1 MTSLAK
7 IHIAKKQLGLA
18 NEDFRAVCARLTGKE
33 STRAMTEPERV
44 QLVAHFESQGFK
56 PTFKGARRPLEGRFA
71 KVLQAFW
78 ISAWNLGIVRNKS
91 DEALIAFVKRQTH
104 IDHVRFVHD
113 PAESAKVIE
122 ALKSMMTR
130 QAGCD
135 WSLKLENGEIV
146 ARAQWDILHPHVPY
160 NQFPSLHDWLS
171 KRVVTQSWPA
181 ITREL
186 GKIVRIIKQ
195 VKP

>member
-18 NEDFRAVCARLTGKE
+18 DEDFRAVCARITGKE
-33 STRAMTEPERV
+33 STRAMSEPERV
-44 QLVAHFESQGFK
+44 RLVSHFEVQGFK
-56 PTFKGARRPLEGRFA
+56 PVFKGGRRPLEGRFA

-78 ISAWNLGIVRNKS
+78 ISAWNLGVVRNKS

-104 IDHVRFVHD
+104 IDHVRFVTD
-113 PAESAKVIE
+113 AAESAKVIE
-122 ALKSMMTR
+122 ALKKMMTR

-135 WSLKLENGEIV
+135 WSLKLDNGEIV
-146 ARAQWDILHPHVPY
+146 ARAQWEILHPHFPY
-160 NQFPSLHDWLS
+160 NQCASLHDWLEQ
-171 KRVVTQSWPA
+171 RVVKQGWPA